1 MSEPRR
7 GVEKECSF
15 SIETMS
21 PWDFWARAGQVV
33 VPANVS
39 PDTANQIGIMKAI
52 ALRDMEAPSER
63 RN

>member
-7 GVEKECSF
+7 GIEKECSF
-15 SIETMS
+15 SIETMG
-21 PWDFWARAGQVV
+21 PWDFWAKAGQLQL
-33 VPANVS
+33 PENVS
-39 PDTANQIGIMKAI
+39 MDTANQVAVLKAI